1 MPKVIH
7 IPPIE
12 KWNES
17 KQEFEYPIGT
27 NGIDIT
33 IEHSL
38 ISIYK
43 WEARWHKPF
52 LTSEKHTNEEV
63 IDYVKCMTVT
73 QNVKDEV
80 YDYITE
86 EAMKEITD
94 YIDDPM
100 TATTF
105 SKENAAGDKR
115 KSLREE
121 KITAELVYYWMITFH
136 IPFECRKWHFEQLM
150 TLIEVCSRKTDEANK
165 RSEGKGKRGMKAP
178 KMSSSTIANRQRLNE
193 QRLKAYGGQ

>member
-1 MPKVIH
+1 MPKVIQ
-7 IPPIE
+7 IQPVE
-12 KWNES
+12 LWNPNLGDEG
-17 KQEFEYPIGT
+17 EFEYPIGREVT
-27 NGIDIT
+27 EIT

-43 WEARWHKPF
+43 WEAKWHKPF
-52 LTSEKHTNEEV
+52 LTKKEHTAEEAL
-63 IDYVKCMTVT
+63 DYVKCMTIT

-80 YDYITE
+80 YSYISE
-86 EAMKEITD
+86 ETMKEITD
-94 YIDDPM
+94 YIDDKM

-105 SKENAAGDKR
+105 YDSQLSDDKP

-150 TLIEVCSRKTDEANK
+150 TLIEVCSRKTEEANS
-165 RSEGKGKRGMKAP
+165 RVDNKGKKKKLSPSAI
-178 KMSSSTIANRQRLNE
+178 SNRQKLNE
-193 QRLKAYGGQ
+193 QRLKAYGG